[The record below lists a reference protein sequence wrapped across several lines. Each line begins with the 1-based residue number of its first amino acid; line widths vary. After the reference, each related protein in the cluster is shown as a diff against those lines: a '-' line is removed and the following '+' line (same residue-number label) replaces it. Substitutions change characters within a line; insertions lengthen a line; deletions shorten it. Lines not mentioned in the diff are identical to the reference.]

1 MSRFSF
7 IRAVVVALVLL
18 FPFTLRAETVDD
30 FLARVARAYASP
42 EKHSALRDLFY
53 MEGMDAD
60 TIEMYDSRIIDRMLG
75 KYETPSLAIE
85 PLPADFDPLQVG
97 GGYEY
102 RPNLAPLGY
111 VVVGGKTSALYGQRG
126 DNFYLVGVVRT
137 AIENPAG
144 TEQMLQ
150 MIVMGFGQPQV
161 GFDGHCDVLLAN
173 SSVKRVRLHDEG
185 LASRTMMVT
194 GVRIETC
201 ELHSL
206 SDQGSLMLRL
216 LEGDDQIFDRQVDFP
231 ERSISFTR

>member
-1 MSRFSF
+1 M
-7 IRAVVVALVLL
+7 VVALLLL

-30 FLARVARAYASP
+30 FLARVTRAYASP

-75 KYETPSLAIE
+75 KYETPSLTVE

-111 VVVGGKTSALYGQRG
+111 VVVGGRTRALYGQRG

-150 MIVMGFGQPQV
+150 V

-185 LASRTMMVT
+185 LASKTMMVT

-201 ELHSL
+201 ELHNL

-231 ERSISFTR
+231 EKSISFTR

>member
-1 MSRFSF
+1 
-7 IRAVVVALVLL
+7 VVVALVLL

-30 FLARVARAYASP
+30 FLARVTRAYASP

-75 KYETPSLAIE
+75 KYETPSLTVE

-111 VVVGGKTSALYGQRG
+111 VVVGGRTRALYGQRG
-126 DNFYLVGVVRT
+126 DNFYL
-137 AIENPAG
+137 
-144 TEQMLQ
+144 
-150 MIVMGFGQPQV
+150 V

-185 LASRTMMVT
+185 LASKTMMVT

-201 ELHSL
+201 ELHNL

-231 ERSISFTR
+231 EKSISFTR